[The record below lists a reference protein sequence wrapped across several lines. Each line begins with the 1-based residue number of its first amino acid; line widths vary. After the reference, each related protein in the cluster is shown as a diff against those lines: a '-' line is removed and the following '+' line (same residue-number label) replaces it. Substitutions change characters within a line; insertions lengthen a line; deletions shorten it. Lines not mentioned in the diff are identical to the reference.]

1 MRTLLHTFLAIAL
14 LFSATALVAQSD
26 NLGSIL
32 TETVDGISEDAFKNR
47 FDREE
52 WKAGVAKLGFYD
64 IADAKSSLSEM
75 VRDMKGRAFENRS
88 KGDVVRDILSVNNPD
103 GIKEVLAKLLSS
115 LKPDMLKE
123 GFDPDSVL
131 RKFNE
136 LD

>member
-14 LFSATALVAQSD
+14 LFSSTALIAQSD

-32 TETVDGISEDAFKNR
+32 AETVDGISEDAFKNR

-52 WKAGVAKLGFYD
+52 WKAEVAKLGFYD

-103 GIKEVLAKLLSS
+103 GIKEVLAKLLGS

-131 RKFNE
+131 RRFNE